1 MLLGLFEEGD
11 EYSAGSLDFKGLRI
25 LKREMME
32 LMNFFDYPERQTL
45 PLIGSNDR
53 ISSREN
59 PPFAWK
65 SIHVF

>member
-32 LMNFFDYPERQTL
+32 LMNFFD
-45 PLIGSNDR
+45 
-53 ISSREN
+53 
-59 PPFAWK
+59 
-65 SIHVF
+65 